1 MSSPLHL
8 RERVLSNLEF
18 IGELH
23 ILFMRTLHCTFSRPF
38 YWRRVNEQI
47 LDIGAGSL
55 SITMVIGF
63 TMGLVMTLQFG
74 HGLAKFGGTLYVP
87 AIVTLSILREMAPI
101 FVSLLIA
108 GRVGSGIAAEVG
120 AMNVSQQIDAIR
132 ALGTN
137 PIRVLVVPRFVA
149 ALISLPLLCIL
160 AGFLGI
166 IGGML
171 IAYMEFDISPGFYIN
186 KVLSTTGFVDLFS
199 GYIKCFFFASVITIL
214 ACWRGFQTKEG
225 TRGVGEAAT
234 WVVVRSSIVILVSD
248 FFLSKLLILL
258 LE

>member
-18 IGELH
+18 IGELY

-199 GYIKCFFFASVITIL
+199 GYIKCFIFASVITIL

>member
-1 MSSPLHL
+1 MSTVFQVRRRF
-8 RERVLSNLEF
+8 REQMDFV
-18 IGELH
+18 GELCA
-23 ILFMRTLHCTFSRPF
+23 LFAQTVHCCLTRPF
-38 YWRRVNEQI
+38 YWNRVNEQI
-47 LDIGAGSL
+47 VELGLGSL

-74 HGLAKFGGTLYVP
+74 YGLAKFGGTLYVP

-108 GRVGSGIAAEVG
+108 GRIGSGMAAEIG
-120 AMNVSQQIDAIR
+120 AMNVTQQIDAIR

-149 ALISLPLLCIL
+149 SVVSLPLLCIL

-166 IGGML
+166 IGGMI
-171 IAYMEFDISPGFYIN
+171 IAWMEFQISPGFYVN
-186 KVLSTTGFVDLFS
+186 KVLSTTGLIDLFS
-199 GYIKCFFFASVITIL
+199 GYVKCIFFASVISIL

-234 WVVVRSSIVILVSD
+234 WVVVRSSIVILISD
-248 FFLSKLLILL
+248 FFLSKILILMF
-258 LE
+258 E

>member
-1 MSSPLHL
+1 MSSPLKFRARF
-8 RERVLSNLEF
+8 REQMEF
-18 IGELH
+18 IGELCD
-23 ILFMRTLHCTFSRPF
+23 LFTQTIKCTFSRPF

-47 LDIGAGSL
+47 IELGVGSL
-55 SITMVIGF
+55 SITMVIGVV
-63 TMGLVMTLQFG
+63 MGLVMTLQFG
-74 HGLAKFGGTLYVP
+74 YGLAKFGGTLYVP

-108 GRVGSGIAAEVG
+108 GRIGSGIAAEVG
-120 AMNVSQQIDAIR
+120 AMNVTQQIDAIR

-137 PIRVLVVPRFVA
+137 PIRILVVPRFVA
-149 ALISLPLLCIL
+149 AMISLPLLTIL

-166 IGGML
+166 LGGML
-171 IAYMEFDISPGFYIN
+171 IAWMEFDISPGFYIN
-186 KVLSTTGFVDLFS
+186 KVLSTTGLIDLFS
-199 GYIKCFFFASVITIL
+199 GYIKVFFFAAVITIL

-234 WVVVRSSIVILVSD
+234 WVVVRSSIVILISD

-258 LE
+258 FE

>member
-1 MSSPLHL
+1 MTSPLRL
-8 RERVLSNLEF
+8 RKNLIANMEF

-23 ILFMRTLHCTFSRPF
+23 TLFMQTLRCTFSRPF
-38 YWRRVNEQI
+38 YWQRVNEQI
-47 LDIGAGSL
+47 LELGVGSL
-55 SITMVIGF
+55 SITMVIGV

-74 HGLAKFGGTLYVP
+74 YGLAKFGGTLYVP
-87 AIVTLSILREMAPI
+87 SIVTLSILREMAPI
-101 FVSLLIA
+101 FVSLLLA

-149 ALISLPLLCIL
+149 AMISLPLLTVL

-166 IGGML
+166 IGGMT
-171 IAYMEFDISPGFYIN
+171 IAWMEFDISPGFYIN
-186 KVLSTTGFVDLFS
+186 KVLSTTRLIDLFS
-199 GYIKCFFFASVITIL
+199 GYVKCFFFASVITIL

-248 FFLSKLLILL
+248 FFLSKLLILIF
-258 LE
+258 E